1 MLHFAYGANMSRAV
15 MQRHAPSAQPLGA
28 AVLANFR
35 FIITGD
41 GYASLA
47 PTPAAAVY
55 GVLWRLTARDRIGLD
70 AWENIAGGSYRIET
84 LPVQQ
89 AGRRQR
95 ALVYL
100 ARPRGVGQAKP
111 GYMQLVVAAARAWEL
126 PADYV
131 ATLQQWVPVRS
142 AAIGVGKFGTCGW
155 TS

>member
-15 MQRHAPSAQPLGA
+15 MHRHAPGA
-28 AVLANFR
+28 RPVGGAMLVNYR
-35 FIITGD
+35 FVITGD

-47 PTPAAAVY
+47 PTPAAVVH

-70 AWENIAGGSYRIET
+70 AWEHIADGSYRIET
-84 LPVQQ
+84 LPVRQ
-89 AGRRQR
+89 AGRRLR

-100 ARPRGVGQAKP
+100 ARPGGVGRAKS
-111 GYMQLVVAAARAWEL
+111 GYMELVVAAARAWQL

-131 ATLQQWVPVRS
+131 ATLQQWLPARS
-142 AAIGVGKFGTCGW
+142 AAIGVGKFGAFGW

>member
-15 MQRHAPSAQPLGA
+15 MQRHAPGAQPLGA
-28 AVLANFR
+28 AVLANYR

-55 GVLWRLTARDRIGLD
+55 GVLWRLTARDRVGLD

-100 ARPRGVGQAKP
+100 ARQRGVGRAKP